1 MKTTK
6 LMTASTV
13 LASLMSFT
21 AAAGE
26 LGVYTS
32 DATGF
37 NTHTFFYDDGKEV
50 VMFDTQFTPA
60 FTEKMVE
67 QIRQETDSKITQVVV
82 THPNPDKFNGLAY
95 LHAQGINSISSQ
107 SIADAM
113 PRVHAYKKNFWVN
126 TMKSFT
132 EDSYPAFENAKVTFN
147 KTHQLKL
154 KSGETISL
162 FELQNSGVAS
172 KQLVARIDQTGDLIV
187 GDLVHHKAHA
197 WLEGSLINGAPQP
210 DIKAWNAAL
219 AELPALSAGFPNAKI
234 YGGRGEFVKVKDA
247 VTAQTSYLTK
257 ADQLVKTFIQ
267 EDKGTYNNPS
277 DRYKSIADIF
287 SNAFPDYNYPY
298 MVQYSV
304 YGLYNSH
311 KSTLSN

>member
-1 MKTTK
+1 MNNAK
-6 LMTASTV
+6 LVTASAL
-13 LASLMSFT
+13 LASLMSLSVS
-21 AAAGE
+21 AGN

-37 NTHTFFYDDGKEV
+37 NTHTFFYDDGQEV
-50 VMFDTQFTPA
+50 VIFDTQFTPA

-67 QIRQETDSKITQVVV
+67 KIRRETDSKITQVVV

-95 LHAQGINSISSQ
+95 LHAQGVSSISSQ
-107 SIADAM
+107 AIADAM

-132 EDSYPAFENAKVTFN
+132 PESYPAFENAKVTFN
-147 KTHQLKL
+147 KTHQMKL

-210 DIKAWNAAL
+210 DIKAWSAAL

-247 VTAQTSYLTK
+247 VSAQTAYLTK
-257 ADQLVKTFIQ
+257 ADKLVKNYIQ
-267 EDKGTYNNPS
+267 GDLEQHKNPNE
-277 DRYKSIADIF
+277 RYKKIADLF
-287 SNAFPDYNYPY
+287 SSTFPEYDYPY

-311 KSTLSN
+311 KKALTH